1 MSDCCKDYPNCLC
14 ADVFPSKPSAPID
27 MYYQG
32 PAFHGDKGML
42 SKNVIQPS
50 APTDATLPLRRM
62 LNKAVDH
69 YAPKPPKDAG
79 AREWWIFPEESCS
92 ALQVNEER
100 INSFHD
106 CVSLKGK
113 EQVHVIEYAAYEKL
127 ERSVEREMR
136 LTDRSNARIADLE
149 RELAETLEDA
159 RNGILCTRMIEAER
173 QKSAALV
180 EALKSVDHHLDFFSH
195 VEKRY
200 KEAGKDKVAFDKCA
214 EIRAAHLVAR
224 EALAKWGKG

>member
-1 MSDCCKDYPNCLC
+1 
-14 ADVFPSKPSAPID
+14 

-69 YAPKPPKDAG
+69 YAPKPPKDAR
-79 AREWWIFPEESCS
+79 AHWWIVSS
-92 ALQVNEER
+92 
-100 INSFHD
+100 NSPD
-106 CVSLKGK
+106 GSDPSLEVYFDDPGCGIK
-113 EQVHVIEYAAYEKL
+113 VIEYAAYEKL

-149 RELAETLEDA
+149 RELAEA
-159 RNGILCTRMIEAER
+159 KAANGKLKEQINAAVDQYDKEHT
-173 QKSAALV
+173 KSAALI
-180 EALKSVDHHLDFFSH
+180 EALKEIGDSGYPSNLNSPEQLRANVDRL
-195 VEKRY
+195 VN
-200 KEAGKDKVAFDKCA
+200 AA
-214 EIRAAHLVAR
+214 RA
-224 EALAKWGKG
+224 ALAKWGKG